1 MDARASLM
9 ELLEGLHDP
18 RCAKNK
24 RHPLPAL
31 LSLAVVGMLAGMT
44 SYEAIVQYGKERG
57 WGFLQLLGFTTKWGL
72 CKATYSRVFRRI
84 DVVDFEARVG
94 RWIQAQLGKDDAP
107 HLSIDGKTARGSR
120 DGSTPGVHLVSA
132 YAPDVKAVLAQLR
145 VDAKTNEH
153 KAALELLA
161 VLAVKDKIITG
172 DAMFTHRA
180 FCAKVIEGGGD
191 YVLPVKENQPTL
203 GKDIAAAFAEPEAG
217 LSPLQ
222 AARREAEVDRDC
234 EIDKGHGR
242 IEKRSIE
249 VTSSMAEYLGSDWPG
264 CASLPPDAGTQD
276 WREGRNRGGA
286 RDRELAARTRRCEG
300 TAGADPQPLG
310 DRERPARRAGRDA
323 PRGRQPDQERV
334 GDAGDGHREEHRH
347 LRLQPAG
354 LQERRGRHAS
364 LRLPPSRDTGNPVKT
379 NLGMK
384 RPCPQAISLSDQ
396 SLQNE
401 SIWEQWRL
409 QPIPTP

>member
-264 CASLPPDAGTQD
+264 CAQVFRLTRERKTGEKVETEVVHGIASLP
-276 WREGRNRGGA
+276 RERAGA
-286 RDRELAARTRRCEG
+286 RELLELTRSHWGIENGLHGVRDGTLRE
-300 TAGADPQPLG
+300 
-310 DRERPARRAGRDA
+310 DA
-323 PRGRQPDQERV
+323 SRI
-334 GDAGDGHREEHRH
+334 
-347 LRLQPAG
+347 
-354 LQERRGRHAS
+354 RRGSATQVMAIVRNIVIFVFNQRGYRSAAAATLHYVCHPHET
-364 LRLPPSRDTGNPVKT
+364 LEILSR
-379 NLGMK
+379 
-384 RPCPQAISLSDQ
+384 
-396 SLQNE
+396 
-401 SIWEQWRL
+401 
-409 QPIPTP
+409 PI